1 MSSFEYAAIFYGII
15 VGLALQ
21 NILESIHKLVGATG
35 RVRWHWMA
43 PATALGS
50 AILILGNFWVWWIR
64 RNDVDSRHTVY
75 TFLVTALALSLLFL
89 TCASSL
95 PDEVPEAGIDLKQF
109 YFSNRKRF
117 WGFYAATLVVNL
129 LTWLL
134 VFLQNGFGEAAQR
147 TVGTAVFGN
156 MLGLAIALVS
166 VFVRAAWWHA
176 IAIVSVMTFV
186 LTMVGPLSIS

>member
-21 NILESIHKLVGATG
+21 NILESIHKLVEAGK

-64 RNDVDSRHTVY
+64 RHDVDSRHTVY

-89 TCASSL
+89 TCAASL
-95 PDEVPEAGIDLKQF
+95 PDEAPEHGIDLKEF
-109 YFSNRKRF
+109 YFANRKRF

-134 VFLQNGFGEAAQR
+134 VFLQSGFDTAAQR
-147 TVGTAVFGN
+147 TVSAALTGN
-156 MLGLAIALVS
+156 IIGLAIAVTS

-176 IAIVSVMTFV
+176 IAIVSV
-186 LTMVGPLSIS
+186 